1 MKPESCKNTSSLI
14 DLSNRK
20 PKPKPAKPAWLASDF
35 IDCFEI

>member
-20 PKPKPAKPAWLASDF
+20 PKPAKPAWIASDF
-35 IDCFEI
+35 IDCFEM